1 MVNTRKGPLK
11 SHARTQAIK
20 EKTNYNKFC
29 FLNEI
34 PSFYLSHTVLKRTA
48 EHSNKP
54 LLLLTSFR
62 FLQSCYGSAPDR
74 CIEMRNR
81 LNCVEFC

>member
-1 MVNTRKGPLK
+1 M
-11 SHARTQAIK
+11 QAIK

-34 PSFYLSHTVLKRTA
+34 PAFCLSHTALKRTA

-54 LLLLTSFR
+54 LLLLTIFR
-62 FLQSCYGSAPDR
+62 FLQSCYGPAPDR
-74 CIEMRNR
+74 CIEMRNHLNLREIHYWQHPR
-81 LNCVEFC
+81 LCTRMED